1 MGDNYILKMVNIEK
15 EYYGNKVLKGISF
28 DIRPGEIMAL
38 VGENG
43 AGKSTLMNVLFGME
57 QIHRTGGFKDR
68 VFLTERKY
76 ILRHQRKQWNLGYCM
91 KHQEFRLLPG
101 FTITE
106 NIKLSGN
113 LRKPGMAFK
122 GIWKASE

>member
-43 AGKSTLMNVLFGME
+43 AGKST
-57 QIHRTGGFKDR
+57 
-68 VFLTERKY
+68 
-76 ILRHQRKQWNLGYCM
+76 
-91 KHQEFRLLPG
+91 
-101 FTITE
+101 
-106 NIKLSGN
+106 
-113 LRKPGMAFK
+113 
-122 GIWKASE
+122 